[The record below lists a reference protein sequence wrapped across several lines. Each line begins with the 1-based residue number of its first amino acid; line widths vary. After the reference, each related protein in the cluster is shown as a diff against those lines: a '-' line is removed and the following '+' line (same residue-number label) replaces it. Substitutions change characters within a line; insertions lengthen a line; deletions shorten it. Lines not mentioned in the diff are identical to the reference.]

1 MTGAAVVG
9 GCDGDDR
16 VGQPLG
22 EVAAEPAVGADD
34 HGAGT
39 GAAGEQGIV
48 LGGPVVIEAV
58 TAAGE
63 VLERVDLA
71 HGLDPVLALARRGR
85 RLEQVLGA
93 RREGDTLVVQVLVS
107 PAAPADHAD
116 EAAPQRRPAEL
127 VVDPDE
133 SVRRVQRVAA
143 YAYVVSERGLLATE
157 YSARVAVSGRWG
169 LPGGGLD
176 EGEDPQVGLVR
187 ECREETAQHVVV
199 GRLAHLE
206 TEHWIGRAPHGG
218 FEDFHAV
225 RLLYAATCPE
235 PGEPRVEEIDGTTS
249 AARWVPLPEVGAV
262 SWSASAAR
270 QLRRFGVIDARG
282 PA

>member
-1 MTGAAVVG
+1 M
-9 GCDGDDR
+9 
-16 VGQPLG
+16 
-22 EVAAEPAVGADD
+22 
-34 HGAGT
+34 
-39 GAAGEQGIV
+39 
-48 LGGPVVIEAV
+48 IEAV

-63 VLERVDLA
+63 VLERVDLV
-71 HGLDPVLALARRGR
+71 HGLDPVPALARRGR
-85 RLEQVLGA
+85 RLEQVRSA
-93 RREGDTLVVQVLVS
+93 RREGGALVVQVLVS
-107 PAAPADHAD
+107 PAAADDAD
-116 EAAPQRRPAEL
+116 EDAPQRRPAEL

-133 SVRRVQRVAA
+133 PVRRVQRVAA

-176 EGEDPQVGLVR
+176 EGEDPQAALVR
-187 ECREETAQHVVV
+187 ECREETGQHVVV
-199 GRLAHLE
+199 DRLAHLE

-218 FEDFHAV
+218 LEDFHAV

-235 PGEPRVEEIDGTTS
+235 PGEPHVEEVDGTTS